1 MVMPSLMQRIFLLL
15 VFLSLTLSSVRGET
29 AESPTP
35 PPVEESAEPKTT
47 PGVAL
52 ATGITEITGVAI
64 SPLLGVSAVGSYTWF
79 RTPANARANLAWYCQ
94 PWAWGTG
101 FVILAL
107 CFTKDSLGA
116 AAPGVLK
123 KPFDLAELLENK
135 ASALVA
141 GTAFVPLVATEMARA
156 MKPVEIP
163 TAMIGGDFVAVL
175 DAGLITVPLAMV
187 AFGLVWLCSHAVNV
201 LIILSPFSSLDTLL
215 KIGRTAMIASVAV
228 AYAIA
233 PWLGAA
239 LCLVILAAAIWLAPA
254 ALRLMIFG
262 SRFAGDMVL
271 RDRGRRRARIER
283 PHVFTLAELPGV
295 PLRTGGWIERKEDGG
310 IDFHYRRF
318 VFGPVRS
325 VPVPG
330 ARMEIAKGV
339 LMPVIVH
346 VADGKNFKSL
356 ILLPRYRGREEE
368 IREHFHLAAVRDHA
382 WARGWSAIREA
393 WRSLTAGRVRQ
404 S

>member
-1 MVMPSLMQRIFLLL
+1 MKKIFLALAAFGLL
-15 VFLSLTLSSVRGET
+15 GGSLPADET
-29 AESPTP
+29 AAGTAQDAA
-35 PPVEESAEPKTT
+35 PVEQSLGDST

-79 RTPANARANLAWYCQ
+79 RTAPEARSGLAWYCQ

-141 GTAFVPLVATEMARA
+141 GTAFVPLVATEVARA
-156 MKPVEIP
+156 MKPIAVP
-163 TAMIGGDFVAVL
+163 TAWIGGESLAMV
-175 DAGLITVPLAMV
+175 DAGLILVPLAMV

-215 KIGRTAMIASVAV
+215 KIGRTAMLASVAV

-262 SRFAGDMVL
+262 TRFAGDMVL
-271 RDRGRRRARIER
+271 RSRGRRRARIDS
-283 PHVFTLAELPGV
+283 PHAFTLAALPGV
-295 PLRTGGWIERKEDGG
+295 PTRTGGWIERREDGG
-310 IDFHYRRF
+310 IDFRYRRF
-318 VFGPVRS
+318 IFGPVRE
-325 VPVPG
+325 VALPAV
-330 ARMEIAKGV
+330 RMEVAKGV
-339 LMPVIVH
+339 LMPVILQVT
-346 VADGKNFKSL
+346 DGRTEKSM
-356 ILLPRYRGREEE
+356 ILLPRYRGREEDL
-368 IREHFHLAAVRDHA
+368 RKHFGFAAVRDHA
-382 WARGWSAIREA
+382 WARGWAAVRET
-393 WRSLTAGRVRQ
+393 WRSLTARAVRQ
-404 S
+404 N

>member
-1 MVMPSLMQRIFLLL
+1 MKRILQWL
-15 VFLSLTLSSVRGET
+15 VFSGMLGGLVIADSPPGGITPDPAG
-29 AESPTP
+29 AEREHADP
-35 PPVEESAEPKTT
+35 T

-79 RTPANARANLAWYCQ
+79 RTRPESRGDLAWYCQ

-107 CFTKDSLGA
+107 CFAKDSLGA

-141 GTAFVPLVATEMARA
+141 GTAFVPLVANEVARA
-156 MKPVEIP
+156 MKPVAVP
-163 TAMIGGDFVAVL
+163 TAWIGGDGLAMI
-175 DAGLITVPLAMV
+175 DAGLILVPLAMV

-215 KIGRTAMIASVAV
+215 KIGRTAMLASVAV

-262 SRFAGDMVL
+262 TRFAGDMVL
-271 RDRGRRRARIER
+271 RSRGRRRARIES
-283 PHVFTLAELPGV
+283 PHAFTLAALPGV
-295 PLRTGGWIERKEDGG
+295 PTRTGGWIERREDGG
-310 IDFHYRRF
+310 IDFRYRPF
-318 VFGPVRS
+318 IFGPVREVA
-325 VPVPG
+325 VPA
-330 ARMEIAKGV
+330 ARMEVAKGV
-339 LMPVIVH
+339 LMPVILRIH
-346 VADGKNFKSL
+346 DGRAEKSM
-356 ILLPRYRGREEE
+356 ILLPRYRGREDEL
-368 IREHFHLAAVRDHA
+368 RQHFGFAAVRDHV
-382 WARGWSAIREA
+382 WARGWAAVRES
-393 WRSLTAGRVRQ
+393 WKSLTTRRVGQ
-404 S
+404 H